1 MTTEDLNKRIEYL
14 LPVELPNGVADEV
27 KQLLTDFL
35 EACLPEKARG
45 DYSYKEGWEDAID
58 QIKSNAEMLLRGE
71 TE

>member
-1 MTTEDLNKRIEYL
+1 MTKEALNKHIAAL
-14 LPVELPNGVADEV
+14 LDSKSTPFDTEV
-27 KQLLTDFL
+27 RQLLTDFL